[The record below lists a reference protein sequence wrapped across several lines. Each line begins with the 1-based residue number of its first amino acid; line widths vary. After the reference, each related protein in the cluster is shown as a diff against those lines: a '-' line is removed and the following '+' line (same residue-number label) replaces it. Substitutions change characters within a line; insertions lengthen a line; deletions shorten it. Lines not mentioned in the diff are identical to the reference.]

1 MLPCSLTRWCN
12 WHRGCGWGQMSSQ
25 VCGHKV
31 GLVSQA
37 WPDLLPPTW
46 PRYWRFETEEEPWL
60 FLPSPGTDAHHKE
73 VNANCWDCVILTG
86 PQLNFLFFDCVKR
99 SDGTWV
105 TEPFWEPPP
114 MFGQISEV
122 IFFEK
127 INFLCFGR
135 VKKLFEP
142 QKPLLASPQKP
153 NNLWVLQVSLGMPS
167 KKNCREGD
175 IGPFSFTPLPP

>member
-73 VNANCWDCVILTG
+73 VNPNCWDCVILTG

-105 TEPFWEPPP
+105 TEPLWEPPP

-122 IFFEK
+122 IFLENKFFVFWAGKKTFWAPKTFTGLTSETQQFMGLTG
-127 INFLCFGR
+127 IIRDAFQ
-135 VKKLFEP
+135 KKLP
-142 QKPLLASPQKP
+142 RRRHWSIL
-153 NNLWVLQVSLGMPS
+153 
-167 KKNCREGD
+167 
-175 IGPFSFTPLPP
+175 IYPPPP